1 MELTVK
7 TEMFGAAAWVTLN
20 RPRKKNAFDGAMMEL
35 LEQTIRE
42 LEADSSVRVIIL
54 SGAGHC
60 FCSGGDLSTMLDGTD
75 PRTVAERQRDLASCG
90 AAVRA
95 IRDCSKPVIAMV
107 EGYAIGGGFAIAL
120 ACDVIFAA
128 ESARFSSNF
137 LHVGL
142 APEMGTMYLLTQ
154 VCGPYRAKELWLSG
168 RRIGAAEA
176 ESFGIVSRVLPE
188 DSIADETRAFADLVA
203 GLPQNPVS
211 IMKRCINSGALSSL
225 GAALAADMQ
234 NLPVCWQDEECQS
247 YMASHFRK
255 KP

>member
-7 TEMFGAAAWVTLN
+7 TEISGAAAWVTLN
-20 RPRKKNAFDGAMMEL
+20 RPKKKNAFDGAMMEL
-35 LEQTIRE
+35 LTQTVRE
-42 LEADSSVRVIIL
+42 LDADSSVRVIVL

-60 FCSGGDLSTMLDGTD
+60 FCSGGDLSAMSDGTD
-75 PRTVAERQRDLASCG
+75 PRTVAERQRDLAGCG

-95 IRDCSKPVIAMV
+95 IRDCSKPV
-107 EGYAIGGGFAIAL
+107 AL

-128 ESARFSSNF
+128 ESAQFSSNF

-142 APEMGTMYLLTQ
+142 APEMGSMYLLTQ

-168 RRIGAAEA
+168 RRISAAEA
-176 ESFGIVSRVLPE
+176 ESFGIVSKVLPE
-188 DSIADETRAFADLVA
+188 DSIADETRAFAGLVA
-203 GLPQNPVS
+203 GLPQTPVS
-211 IMKRCINSGALSSL
+211 IMKRCVNSGALSSL

-234 NLPVCWQDEECQS
+234 NLPVCWQDEECKS